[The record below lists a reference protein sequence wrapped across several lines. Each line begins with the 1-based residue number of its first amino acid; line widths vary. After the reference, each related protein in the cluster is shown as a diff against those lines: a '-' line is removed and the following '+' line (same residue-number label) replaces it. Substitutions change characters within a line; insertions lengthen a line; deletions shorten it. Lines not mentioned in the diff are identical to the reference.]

1 MTNTGSGTDAAAD
14 AARHFRQTLGNYPTG
29 VAIITAMIDGV
40 PAGMVVGSFTSVSL
54 DPPLVAFFADN
65 GSSSW
70 AKIKASPTFCVN
82 VLSSSQEQLS
92 RQFVRR
98 DGDKFEGVEWRP
110 APASGAPVLAG
121 ATAWIDC
128 EVDSITQYG
137 DHQMV
142 VGRVRELG
150 SDAPAAPLIFHRG
163 GYGEFHRRDLIS
175 APERDLVDALRLVDL
190 SRGVV
195 GRLSADLGLE
205 CTINASIGAE
215 SVVVARMFPD
225 FTDVVGSPV
234 GYRVT
239 LAAPLGPALMAW
251 APEDELEAWFSR
263 SPVKFT
269 PETKQQHL
277 EILAQLRETGWTW
290 FTKDTDF
297 QRIQALLDRGA
308 AEGMSKDDVRKKIEA
323 IAGQPEFK
331 FMPATLEPGRSYEVY
346 SFVAPVVLPDR
357 STVIGLNVIGPAT
370 PLPADRITEIGE
382 RLRTAAEAVAELGSV
397 RTA

>member
-1 MTNTGSGTDAAAD
+1 MTNTDKGSEATAD

-29 VAIITAMIDGV
+29 VAVISAIIDGA

-65 GSSSW
+65 NSSSW
-70 AKIKASPTFCVN
+70 AKLRRSDTFCVN
-82 VLSSSQEQLS
+82 VLSSGQEQLS
-92 RQFVRR
+92 RQFVKR
-98 DGDKFEGVEWRP
+98 DVDKFAGVEWRP
-110 APASGAPVLAG
+110 APASGAPILAG

-128 EVDSITQYG
+128 EVDSVTQYG

-142 VGRVRELG
+142 VGRVSDLG

-251 APEDELEAWFSR
+251 ASEDELEAWFAR

-269 PETKQQHL
+269 AETKQQHL
-277 EILAQLRETGWTW
+277 QLLAKLRESGWTW

-297 QRIQALLDRGA
+297 QRIQALLDRGGS
-308 AEGMSKDDVRKKIEA
+308 EGMSKETVRKEVEA
-323 IAGQPEFK
+323 IASQPGFK
-331 FMPATLEPGRSYEVY
+331 FMPATLEAGRSYDVY
-346 SFVAPVVLPDR
+346 SFVAPVVIPDR
-357 STVIGLNVIGPAT
+357 TTVIGLNVIGPST
-370 PLPADRITEIGE
+370 PLTADRITEIGE
-382 RLRTAAEAVAELGSV
+382 RLRAAAGEVAELGSQ
-397 RTA
+397 RAA